1 MISFGDFRLDRGTR
15 RLRRRGSERPLRA
28 KSSAV
33 LLYLAEHPNRLV
45 THAELQRAVWPATT
59 VSPSVLRVSIGEIR
73 AALGAEADRFLTTVP
88 RRGYRFTLE
97 TGVATPIFVGCDAEQ
112 AELHEALARA
122 RSGRRQV
129 VLVAGEAGAGK
140 TALLDQFLETLRA
153 DGVRCARGQ
162 ALELHEGGE
171 GCAAILDLLSRLCD
185 EAAGDDVVSTLSRR
199 APGWLLQLPGRVDD
213 ATAERLRGRATTPS
227 WEGRLLE
234 LSEAVETLAAEQPLV
249 LVLEDLQ
256 WSDAS
261 TLDALAQLAR
271 RTVAAQLLVVA
282 SYRPEALA
290 DCHPFVAT
298 RPRLLENER
307 CVEMRLGRL
316 PVEQVEAYLA
326 RRLAPQPLGD
336 GVARALHDAS
346 GGHPLRLA
354 ATVDQLLDRHR
365 LLVRDGAWQ
374 LDGPAAEAGGDEH
387 VDSEPP
393 ADGGDLPSR
402 AAERRQ
408 LTVVSCDL
416 VGASALAERLDPE
429 DLRSVVRAVQESASA
444 VIQRWEGYV
453 AQYLVDGWLAYF
465 CYPQAHE
472 DDAERAVRAGLE
484 MLTALQR
491 VNESLE
497 REYGILLAVR
507 IGVHTGEVVIGEVG
521 GGATRGMIALGDV
534 PHLAAR
540 ARSAAAPDTL
550 VITRATQRLVPETF
564 VVEDAGAEAVQDER
578 GPLPLVRVLSA
589 SERRGRLAGAPGRLT
604 SFSGREPELAMLAE
618 HWKAAR
624 QGHGRSVLVQGEA
637 GIGKSRL
644 ALQLR
649 ERLAAVPHAWIEIGA
664 TPYTTGTPFHP
675 VIALVVQ
682 GLGFEADDT
691 AAEKL
696 VKLERGLA
704 ELASPE
710 AVALTAG
717 LLGLPSPTRLELSAD
732 LQRRKTIELVARW
745 MLAISASQPTVLLV
759 DDVQWCDPSSLELL
773 GHLVARS
780 AGKPLLVVLTARPE
794 FTPPWSAS
802 DHVMT
807 LTLARLSEGETRD
820 MIVALAPEALPAR
833 TVDALVARSD
843 GMPLYVEELT
853 RSVLEP
859 ETTRSV
865 DAIPATLADA
875 LMGRLDRLSTAKD
888 LAQRAA
894 VIGRETSYPLLAAVV
909 GRDDAALRR
918 DLTRL
923 VEASILVARGEPPHS
938 TYAFRHAL
946 IQEAAYQSLLKR
958 ARQQLHARI
967 GEVLE
972 TRFPERVESEPEV
985 VARHYEQAGL
995 AAPAIAH
1002 YQRAGQRAAER
1013 SANEEA
1019 IGHLRRALALLATLP
1034 DDRERDQREL
1044 GIQMAI
1050 ATPLGAAVGFSHPDC
1065 EAVYARA
1072 RALANRIGAAPQLA
1086 RVLTGLATAYF
1097 VQGDLATG
1105 EAIGRDALAAAE
1117 RTDDSL
1123 DLLLGHVVVGFPHF
1137 YRGSFAR
1144 AAEHYGQATTLYDP
1158 REHASFARTLGWDRG
1173 VNAHAYLAW
1182 CHLYLGHHDRALAL
1196 SDKAVELAKRIDHP
1210 LTLAN
1215 VLLHVG
1221 IHHIERR
1228 EPDRALARGEELA
1241 GLAEPLGF
1249 PLFAGAGRFI
1259 RACAR
1264 ADAGNLEAG
1273 IAEMEHALAE
1283 LAQVAVGIGA
1293 PGFLTLY
1300 AERLRRVGRH
1310 DDTLRVV
1317 TLGLM
1322 RAESQLSHWVDAEL
1336 QRVYARTL
1344 LDRGDAV
1351 EEAESRLMQ
1360 SLEIAQRQ
1368 ENNLFGLRT
1377 AMDIARLWR
1386 RRGKRDAAGALLAP
1400 LHASFTEGF
1409 ELQDLQ
1415 DAKALLNELA

>member
-1 MISFGDFRLDRGTR
+1 MISFGDFRLDRSTR

-45 THAELQRAVWPATT
+45 THAELQRAIWPGTA

-88 RRGYRFTLE
+88 RRGYRFSVE
-97 TGVATPIFVGCDAEQ
+97 SSVVTPIFVGRGAEQ
-112 AELHEALARA
+112 AGLHEALARA

-140 TALLDQFLETLRA
+140 TALLDRFLETLRV
-153 DGVRCARGQ
+153 DGIRCGRGQ
-162 ALELHEGGE
+162 ALELHGGGE

-185 EAAGDDVVSTLSRR
+185 EAAGDDVVSALSRR

-213 ATAERLRGRATTPS
+213 ATAERLRGRVTIPS

-234 LSEAVETLAAEQPLV
+234 LSEAVEMLAAEQPLV
-249 LVLEDLQ
+249 LVLEDFQ

-261 TLDALAQLAR
+261 TIDALAQLTR
-271 RTVAAQLLVVA
+271 RTVDAQLLVVA
-282 SYRPEALA
+282 SYRPEALP
-290 DCHPFVAT
+290 DGHPFFVT
-298 RPRLLENER
+298 RPRLLESGR
-307 CVEMRLGRL
+307 CTETQLGGL

-365 LLVRDGAWQ
+365 LLVRDGAWH
-374 LDGPAAEAGGDEH
+374 LDGPAAGAEGDEH
-387 VDSEPP
+387 VDPEPP

-402 AAERRQ
+402 GAERRQ
-408 LTVVSCDL
+408 LTVMSCDL

-444 VIQRWEGYV
+444 VIQRWAGYV

-465 CYPQAHE
+465 CYPHAHE

-484 MLTALQR
+484 MLTALQH
-491 VNESLE
+491 VNDSLQ
-497 REYGILLAVR
+497 REYGIRVAVR
-507 IGVHTGEVVIGEVG
+507 GGIHTGEVVIGEVG

-540 ARSAAAPDTL
+540 ARRAAAPDTL
-550 VITRATQRLVPETF
+550 VMTRATQRLVPGTF
-564 VVEDAGAEAVQDER
+564 VVEDAGAEVAEDER
-578 GPLPLVRVLSA
+578 EPLALVRVVRA
-589 SERRGRLAGAPGRLT
+589 SGWRGRLAVAPGRLT
-604 SFSGREPELAMLAE
+604 SFAGREVELAMLSA
-618 HWKAAR
+618 HWEAAR
-624 QGHGRSVLVQGEA
+624 QGAGRSVLVLGEA

-649 ERLAAVPHAWIEIGA
+649 ESLAAVPHTWIEIGA

-682 GLGFEADDT
+682 GLGFSADD
-691 AAEKL
+691 APAEKL
-696 VKLERGLA
+696 VKIERGLA

-732 LQRRKTIELVARW
+732 LQRRKTIEL
-745 MLAISASQPTVLLV
+745 LAHWTRMISATQPTVLLV

-780 AGKPLLVVLTARPE
+780 AREPLLVVLTARPE
-794 FTPPWSAS
+794 FTSPWPAS
-802 DHVMT
+802 DHVTT
-807 LTLARLSEGETRD
+807 LTLARLSEDETRA
-820 MIVALAPEALPAR
+820 MILALAPEALPAR

-843 GMPLYVEELT
+843 GMPLFVEELT

-859 ETTRSV
+859 DTTRSV

-875 LMGRLDRLSTAKD
+875 LMGRLDRLSTAKE
-888 LAQRAA
+888 LAQRTA
-894 VIGRETSYPLLAAVV
+894 VMGREISHPLLAAVI
-909 GRDDAALRR
+909 GRDDAALRL

-923 VEASILVARGEPPHS
+923 VEASILFARGEPPHA
-938 TYAFRHAL
+938 TYAFKHAL

-958 ARQQLHARI
+958 TRQQLHARI
-967 GEVLE
+967 AEVLE

-985 VARHYEQAGL
+985 IARHYEQAGL
-995 AAPAIAH
+995 VAPAIAH
-1002 YQRAGQRAAER
+1002 YQRAGERAAER

-1034 DDRERDQREL
+1034 DDRERDQQEL
-1044 GIQMAI
+1044 RLQMAI
-1050 ATPLGAAVGFSHPDC
+1050 ATPLGAAGGFSHPDC
-1065 EAVYARA
+1065 EAAHARA
-1072 RALANRIGAAPQLA
+1072 RALASRIGESPELV
-1086 RVLTGLATAYF
+1086 RVLVGLATAYF

-1105 EAIGRDALAAAE
+1105 EAIGHDALAAAE
-1117 RTDDSL
+1117 RTRDSL
-1123 DLLLGHVVVGFPHF
+1123 DLLLAHVVLGFPHF

-1144 AAEHYGQATTLYDP
+1144 AAEHYGHATALYDP

-1173 VNAHAYLAW
+1173 VNSHAYLAW

-1196 SDKAVELAKRIDHP
+1196 SAKAVALAKRIDHP

-1215 VLLHVG
+1215 VLLHVT

-1228 EPDRALARGEELA
+1228 EPDRALALGEELVN
-1241 GLAEPLGF
+1241 LADPLGF
-1249 PLFAGAGRFI
+1249 PMYAAVGRFF
-1259 RACAR
+1259 RGCACADLGKL
-1264 ADAGNLEAG
+1264 ATG

-1283 LAQVAVGIGA
+1283 LAQVSVGIGA
-1293 PGFLTLY
+1293 PGFLVLF

-1310 DDTLRVV
+1310 DDALAIVA
-1317 TLGLM
+1317 LGLM
-1322 RAESQLSHWVDAEL
+1322 RGESQGAHWANAEL
-1336 QRVYARTL
+1336 HRVHARTL

-1351 EEAESRLMQ
+1351 EEAEARLMQ
-1360 SLEIAQRQ
+1360 SLEIARQQ
-1368 ENNLFGLRT
+1368 ENNLFALRT
-1377 AMDIARLWR
+1377 AMDIARLWQ
-1386 RRGKRDAAGALLAP
+1386 RRGKCDEARALLAP

-1415 DAKALLNELA
+1415 DAKALLTELA

>member
-1 MISFGDFRLDRGTR
+1 MISFGDFQLDQHTR

-45 THAELQRAVWPATT
+45 THAELQRAVWPGTA
-59 VSPSVLRVSIGEIR
+59 VSPTVLRVCISEIR

-97 TGVATPIFVGCDAEQ
+97 AGVATPIFVGRDAEQ

-122 RSGRRQV
+122 RGGRREV
-129 VLVAGEAGAGK
+129 VLVTGEAGAGK
-140 TALLDQFLETLRA
+140 TALLDQFLETLRV
-153 DGVRCARGQ
+153 DGIRCARGQ
-162 ALELHEGGE
+162 ALELHRGGE

-185 EAAGDDVVSTLSRR
+185 EAAGDDVVSALSRR

-234 LSEAVETLAAEQPLV
+234 LGEAVETLAAEQPLV

-256 WSDAS
+256 WRDAS
-261 TLDALAQLAR
+261 TIDALAQLTR
-271 RTVAAQLLVVA
+271 RTVDAQLLVVA

-290 DCHPFVAT
+290 DGHPFVAT
-298 RPRLLENER
+298 RPRLLESGR
-307 CVEMRLGRL
+307 CTETRLGRL

-354 ATVDQLLDRHR
+354 AAVDQLLDQHR
-365 LLVRDGAWQ
+365 LLVRDGAWH
-374 LDGPAAEAGGDEH
+374 LDSPPAGTESDEN
-387 VDSEPP
+387 VDPERP
-393 ADGGDLPSR
+393 ADGFDAPSR

-408 LTVVSCDL
+408 LTVMSCDL
-416 VGASALAERLDPE
+416 VGASALAKRLDPE
-429 DLRSVVRAVQESASA
+429 DLRSIVRAVQESASA

-453 AQYLVDGWLAYF
+453 AQYHDDGLLAYF

-484 MLTALQR
+484 MLDALQR
-491 VNESLE
+491 VNDALE
-497 REYGILLAVR
+497 REHGIRVAVR
-507 IGVHTGEVVIGEVG
+507 IGIHTGEVVIGEVG

-540 ARSAAAPDTL
+540 ARTAAAPDTL
-550 VITRATQRLVPETF
+550 VITRATQRLVAGTF
-564 VVEDAGAEAVQDER
+564 VVEDAAAQVVEDER
-578 GPLPLVRVLSA
+578 EPLALVRVVSA
-589 SERRGRLAGAPGRLT
+589 SGLRGRLAVAPGRLT
-604 SFSGREPELAMLAE
+604 SFAGRAVELAMLSE
-618 HWKAAR
+618 HWEAAR
-624 QGHGRSVLVQGEA
+624 QGSGRSVLVLGEA
-637 GIGKSRL
+637 GVGKSRL

-649 ERLAAVPHAWIEIGA
+649 ESLAAVPHTWIEIGA
-664 TPYTTGTPFHP
+664 TPYTTGTPFHL
-675 VIALVVQ
+675 VIALVAQ
-682 GLGFEADDT
+682 GLGFTADDT
-691 AAEKL
+691 AADKL
-696 VKLERGLA
+696 AKIERGLA

-717 LLGLPSPTRLELSAD
+717 LLGLPSPTRLELSAE
-732 LQRRKTIELVARW
+732 LQRRKTIELIAHWTLV
-745 MLAISASQPTVLLV
+745 ISATQPTVLLV
-759 DDVQWCDPSSLELL
+759 DDLQWCDPSSLELL

-780 AGKPLLVVLTARPE
+780 AMEPLLVVLTARPE
-794 FTPPWSAS
+794 FTPPWPAS
-802 DHVMT
+802 DHVTT
-807 LTLARLSEGETRD
+807 LTLARLSESETRD
-820 MIVALAPEALPAR
+820 MVIALTSEALPAR

-853 RSVLEP
+853 RSVLDP
-859 ETTRSV
+859 DTTRSV

-894 VIGRETSYPLLAAVV
+894 VLGREFSYPLLSAVAD
-909 GRDDAALRR
+909 RKDAALRQ

-923 VEASILVARGEPPHS
+923 VEASILFARGEPPHA
-938 TYAFRHAL
+938 TYAFKHAL
-946 IQEAAYQSLLKR
+946 IQEAAVQSLLKR
-958 ARQQLHARI
+958 TRQQLHGRI
-967 GEVLE
+967 GELLE

-985 VARHYEQAGL
+985 IARHYEQAGL
-995 AAPAIAH
+995 VAPAIAH
-1002 YQRAGQRAAER
+1002 YRRAGERAAER

-1034 DDRERDQREL
+1034 DDRERDQQEL
-1044 GIQMAI
+1044 RLQMAI
-1050 ATPLGAAVGFSHPDC
+1050 ATPLGASGAFSHPDC
-1065 EAVYARA
+1065 QAAHARA
-1072 RALANRIGAAPQLA
+1072 RALATRIGESPELA
-1086 RVLTGLATAYF
+1086 RVLVGLATAYF

-1105 EAIGRDALAAAE
+1105 EAIGLDALTAAT
-1117 RTDDSL
+1117 RTRDSL
-1123 DLLLGHVVVGFPHF
+1123 DLLLAHVVVGFPHF

-1144 AAEHYGQATTLYDP
+1144 AAEHYGQATALYDP

-1196 SDKAVELAKRIDHP
+1196 SDKAVNLAKRLDHP

-1215 VLLHVG
+1215 VLSHVA

-1228 EPDRALARGEELA
+1228 EPDRGLALGEELVD
-1241 GLAEPLGF
+1241 LAEPLGF
-1249 PLFAGAGRFI
+1249 PMFAGAGRFF
-1259 RACAR
+1259 CGLAR
-1264 ADAGNLEAG
+1264 ADAGNLESG

-1283 LAQVAVGIGA
+1283 LAQISVGIGA
-1293 PGFLTLY
+1293 PGFLVLF

-1310 DDTLRVV
+1310 DDALAVV
-1317 TLGLM
+1317 ALGLM
-1322 RAESQLSHWVDAEL
+1322 RGESQGAHWGDAEL
-1336 QRVYARTL
+1336 HRVHARTL
-1344 LDRGDAV
+1344 LDKGDAV
-1351 EEAESRLMQ
+1351 EEAEAHLMQ
-1360 SLEIAQRQ
+1360 SLEIARRQ

-1377 AMDIARLWR
+1377 AMDLARLWQ
-1386 RRGKRDAAGALLAP
+1386 RRGKRDEARALLAP

-1415 DAKALLNELA
+1415 EAKALLDELA